1 MSSRSARHRITNLRS
16 GRVVA
21 RDARRADS
29 LAART
34 RGLLGETMLA
44 EGTGLWLDPCSSIHM
59 FFMRFAI
66 DVVFLDREQRVT
78 RAVAALAP
86 WRVAFGG
93 RGARSAVE
101 LPVGSI
107 AASDTRVGDLLSF
120 DPAP

>member
-107 AASDTRVGDLLSF
+107 AASDIRVGDLLSF
-120 DPAP
+120 DPTR